1 MSLARRRG
9 LRVLRWGALLL
20 VTVLLVLAAR
30 RLDLARVLDELAR
43 ARPGWIV
50 LALGCFACILP
61 LWAWQWRLLVPHE
74 SRPRFSTMLGVIAMT
89 STVLNTTPLLVG
101 EAAGVFFLVVEAGLS
116 RVAAVS
122 MLAMDQLFVGLAKL
136 FVIAGAAATT
146 PLPLRI
152 TRGAYALLAVVGI
165 LLAAIV
171 VVAWRAEWLAGA
183 AHRVLPAR
191 AVTLVAS
198 LDAALAPIRSPARS
212 GGALALALAK
222 KCAEALAILCV
233 QRAFGVRLE
242 PGSALLILATTNL
255 ATLLPVVPG
264 NLGVY
269 EGAVTLAYAWL
280 GVPPERAVGIGI
292 VQHACY
298 FAALALPGYRWLA
311 RSAPAR
317 KTPAAA

>member
-1 MSLARRRG
+1 
-9 LRVLRWGALLL
+9 
-20 VTVLLVLAAR
+20 
-30 RLDLARVLDELAR
+30 
-43 ARPGWIV
+43 
-50 LALGCFACILP
+50 
-61 LWAWQWRLLVPHE
+61 
-74 SRPRFSTMLGVIAMT
+74 
-89 STVLNTTPLLVG
+89 
-101 EAAGVFFLVVEAGLS
+101 
-116 RVAAVS
+116 
-122 MLAMDQLFVGLAKL
+122 
-136 FVIAGAAATT
+136 
-146 PLPLRI
+146 
-152 TRGAYALLAVVGI
+152 VVGI

-171 VVAWRAEWLAGA
+171 AVAWRAESLAGA

-191 AVTLVAS
+191 VVTLVAS

-311 RSAPAR
+311 RSAPDR
-317 KTPAAA
+317 KAPAAA